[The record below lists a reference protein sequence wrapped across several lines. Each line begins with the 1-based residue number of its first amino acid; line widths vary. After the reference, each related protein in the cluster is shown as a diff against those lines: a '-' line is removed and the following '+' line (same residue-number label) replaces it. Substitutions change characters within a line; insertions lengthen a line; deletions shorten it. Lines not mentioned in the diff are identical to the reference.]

1 MTSSMKKHGRKSDI
15 HMDDEEVKVRAQR
28 FSTVWDYFNKFSDM
42 FMKMRELDGMTEG
55 HLIKMENVRKG
66 PLPKQLLMV
75 GTDEKEAT
83 NYNDAE
89 DITSIRKLVKESQIK
104 IKDALKDLDKISNEL
119 DALEK
124 KIPTESDIEI

>member
-1 MTSSMKKHGRKSDI
+1 
-15 HMDDEEVKVRAQR
+15 
-28 FSTVWDYFNKFSDM
+28 
-42 FMKMRELDGMTEG
+42 
-55 HLIKMENVRKG
+55 MENVRKG